1 MLKNGIW
8 RDVMAKRKFFL
19 GVGAALSVVVAGVG
33 TTNAIETYADKTG
46 TELVIKNS
54 IISDLIMQESEK
66 SAESIQVA
74 GHSSHSSHGSH
85 GSHISHSS
93 HSSGY

>member
-1 MLKNGIW
+1 
-8 RDVMAKRKFFL
+8 MAKRKFLL
-19 GVGAALSVVVAGVG
+19 GVGAALSVVAAGVG